1 MRFRRGTPFPSGTQ
15 QQLQCHHTS
24 PEQRAPIH
32 TGGAVHSQFEAR
44 TVSTK
49 EAHQGATAVQAATG
63 LTTLSRVCSGTA
75 FPSCVVSRIFTLLH
89 TFLW

>member
-1 MRFRRGTPFPSGTQ
+1 MHPTGTQ
-15 QQLQCHHTS
+15 QQLQCDHTS
-24 PEQRAPIH
+24 PKQRAPIH

-44 TVSTK
+44 TVSAK

-75 FPSCVVSRIFTLLH
+75 FP
-89 TFLW
+89 